1 MCEDDLLEKGI
12 LRNGKAFSGIF
23 ERIFQ
28 KVRTY
33 MYVGDIQQTD
43 G

>member
-1 MCEDDLLEKGI
+1 MCEDDVLEKGI
-12 LRNGKAFSGIF
+12 LRNGKAFSGVF

-28 KVRTY
+28 KV
-33 MYVGDIQQTD
+33 GDIQQID